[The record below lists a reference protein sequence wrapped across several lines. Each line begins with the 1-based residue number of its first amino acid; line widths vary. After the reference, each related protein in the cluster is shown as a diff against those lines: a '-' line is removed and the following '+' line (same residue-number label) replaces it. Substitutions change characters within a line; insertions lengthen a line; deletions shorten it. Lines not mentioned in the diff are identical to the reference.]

1 VCRLISKLIH
11 FLWVKRPESLRREAS
26 QLPPVSEDQN
36 DSKDKQDKLGKE
48 LETLDTVL
56 LRSPLLDPWADDQ
69 HTKNPDEPVYGKEYE
84 KAKEDVIEG
93 LHY

>member
-1 VCRLISKLIH
+1 V
-11 FLWVKRPESLRREAS
+11 S

-36 DSKDKQDKLGKE
+36 DSKDEQDKLGKE

-56 LRSPLLDPWADDQ
+56 LHSPFLDPWTDDQ
-69 HTKNPDEPVYGKEYE
+69 QAKNPDEPVYGKEYE